1 MSERPTYKVSFIIE
15 EIVETETQELAKNK
29 AITNVQ
35 RYIDVG
41 NYVDD
46 IAEVIK
52 VERIADE

>member
-29 AITNVQ
+29 AITNLQ
-35 RYIDVG
+35 YYIDKG
-41 NYVDD
+41 NYVED

-52 VERIADE
+52 VERISDE